1 MIFQPNGGAG
11 GGGGLTAE
19 TGVFAGRYSSQ
30 TVSLGF
36 EAKACIVAYE
46 SSADNI
52 GFLVAGGS
60 TNISASAE
68 SGSYYTSVSLSSNG
82 MTLSAGTSSNI
93 SVRYLALG

>member
-11 GGGGLTAE
+11 GGGGLTAK
-19 TGVFAGRYSSQ
+19 TDVFAGRYSSQ

-46 SSADNI
+46 ESADNI

-60 TNISASAE
+60 TSISAE
-68 SGSYYTSVSLSSNG
+68 SGSYYTSVSLSSDG
-82 MTLSAGTSSNI
+82 MTLSADTKSNI